1 MLNCAFGK
9 DVFPIFCLQIMHGE
23 SVSFAMF
30 TFSPTFVQFLD
41 PTLKSGSVVQRV
53 CEHTVSGLNKASD
66 RRPSCCGRRP
76 IFIARPP
83 NPPDPSRKMFK
94 PPAKTTVSKLFR
106 REFSE
111 ALCRVGSVWRSWEGW
126 LYRMCRMHPLS
137 SKPAKNLRIYT
148 RPTSS
153 TCPNGHMTHCV
164 TLQMSCSLLTHLD
177 LGASRFCIGSHA
189 TSSLL
194 GV

>member
-1 MLNCAFGK
+1 MNLRIWRIELISNSFLFLILDGWAVRVWSIWGCLCKQPIMLNCAFGK
-9 DVFPIFCLQIMHGE
+9 DVFTIFCLQIMHGE

-30 TFSPTFVQFLD
+30 TFSPTFVPFLD

-94 PPAKTTVSKLFR
+94 PRTKATVSKLFR
-106 REFSE
+106 RAFAE
-111 ALCRVGSVWRSWEGW
+111 ALWRVGLIRFLMKSGS
-126 LYRMCRMHPLS
+126 
-137 SKPAKNLRIYT
+137 
-148 RPTSS
+148 
-153 TCPNGHMTHCV
+153 V
-164 TLQMSCSLLTHLD
+164 TL
-177 LGASRFCIGSHA
+177 SHVRRA
-189 TSSLL
+189 PAALKTR
-194 GV
+194 